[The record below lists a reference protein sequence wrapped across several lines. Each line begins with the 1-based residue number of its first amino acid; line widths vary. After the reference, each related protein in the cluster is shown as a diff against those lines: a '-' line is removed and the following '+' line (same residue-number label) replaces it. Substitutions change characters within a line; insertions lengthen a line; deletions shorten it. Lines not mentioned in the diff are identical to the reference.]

1 MGSGVGDCDAG
12 APGEDAESTGAGVAD
27 DAHPAS
33 ATAAEATR
41 ARARRRFTRVTI
53 GRGPGLSPAD
63 VRFTHSQSHVGTR
76 GNFAQADVVVEQLSV
91 DQVLDKKAQQIDDY
105 DLGQAF
111 KNFD

>member
-1 MGSGVGDCDAG
+1 
-12 APGEDAESTGAGVAD
+12 
-27 DAHPAS
+27 
-33 ATAAEATR
+33 
-41 ARARRRFTRVTI
+41 
-53 GRGPGLSPAD
+53 
-63 VRFTHSQSHVGTR
+63 VGTR